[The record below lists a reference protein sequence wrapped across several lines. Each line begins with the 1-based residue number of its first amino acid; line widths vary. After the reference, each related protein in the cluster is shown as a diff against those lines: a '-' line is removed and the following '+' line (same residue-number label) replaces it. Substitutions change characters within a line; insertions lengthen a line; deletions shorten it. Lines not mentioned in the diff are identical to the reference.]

1 VLARA
6 GLPRLTLYQL
16 RHTGATLLLRL
27 GAPLEQVKEIM
38 GHSRVEMTLG
48 YVDAAEDLQRDA
60 LGRLDA
66 FLREG

>member
-1 VLARA
+1 
-6 GLPRLTLYQL
+6 
-16 RHTGATLLLRL
+16 
-27 GAPLEQVKEIM
+27 M